1 MWYNYTYEEVI
12 ITSIIH
18 HKDKRTGITYIYESE
33 SYWDKEKKQ
42 PRSRRTLVGK
52 LDEAT
57 GEIIPTGKNKSNKAS
72 VKKSDNEGTLAPIT
86 DQINLLAEK
95 DAIISSLKAENAALK
110 KEKQEILK
118 SLEILYKKW
127 SD

>member
-1 MWYNYTYEEVI
+1 MEEVI
-12 ITSIIH
+12 FMSIVN
-18 HKDKRTGITYIYESE
+18 HKDKRTGVTYVYESE

-42 PRSRRTLVGK
+42 PRSKRTLIGK

-57 GEIIPTGKNKSNKAS
+57 GEIIPTGKSGRKKTLPEGVVEIAEAS
-72 VKKSDNEGTLAPIT
+72 TPIT
-86 DQINLLAEK
+86 DQINLLARK

-118 SLEILYKKW
+118 SLEMLYQKW